1 MRKKLIYFI
10 LSLFL
15 LNMGN
20 LCPFQKST
28 AEINQEQLKNI
39 LKKTA
44 EYCEKLK
51 KMALYF
57 VCHENIEEK
66 IYFYKKTIIYVS
78 EDFASSTPLPKANLK
93 QRRMKRRTFVYDY
106 QMVKKGDKQEE
117 KRILLKE
124 NKKEKHV
131 ENAKLKIQ
139 GYKSKF
145 LVYGPVGFL
154 SYYWQ
159 NHFTYEI
166 IDQA

>member
-1 MRKKLIYFI
+1 MPAWTGKIRGVFHVNKIYGKFTSTGMRKKIIYLI
-10 LSLFL
+10 LPLFL
-15 LNMGN
+15 LNTGN

-28 AEINQEQLKNI
+28 AEINQEKLKNI

-66 IYFYKKTIIYVS
+66 IYFYKKTRIYVS
-78 EDFASSTPLPKANLK
+78 KDYASSTPLLKTNLK
-93 QRRMKRRTFVYDY
+93 QKRSKRRTYVYDY
-106 QMVKKGDKQEE
+106 QMVKKGDNQEE

-131 ENAKLKIQ
+131 ENK
-139 GYKSKF
+139 
-145 LVYGPVGFL
+145 
-154 SYYWQ
+154 
-159 NHFTYEI
+159 
-166 IDQA
+166 